1 MAEQKSKLP
10 DFNEITGMAGKLFGD
25 IKSSITDIIKDYKEK
40 HAVEATETV
49 APAPQATP
57 AEKVDEVKKEEV
69 KAAPVDVPTTPVD
82 TENKSEETKS
92 E

>member
-1 MAEQKSKLP
+1 MADQKSKLP

-40 HAVEATETV
+40 HAVEAN
-49 APAPQATP
+49 APASASQEAPSETTAP
-57 AEKVDEVKKEEV
+57 KAKAEKVEEA
-69 KAAPVDVPTTPVD
+69 KAAPAT
-82 TENKSEETKS
+82 EETKPEDTKS